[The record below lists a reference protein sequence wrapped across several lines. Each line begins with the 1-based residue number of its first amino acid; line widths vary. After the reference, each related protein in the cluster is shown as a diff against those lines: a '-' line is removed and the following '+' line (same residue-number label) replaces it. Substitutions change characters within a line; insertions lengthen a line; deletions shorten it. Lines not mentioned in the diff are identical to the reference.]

1 MCARTSS
8 NPSAG
13 WVGVGRVAL
22 FLLPFLLASCG
33 DSSSPAN
40 NASNSLSDRHHMGGA
55 DRRTASDTSEP
66 SEPAEIEVFA
76 PESGD
81 RVGVEGVGW
90 FIDIAVEF
98 EGNLKS
104 TGFKGNQLTGPGVH
118 NNAAPFPG
126 NFAFGV
132 DDKFPGLV
140 VLVSTT
146 SPAMGGGCANL
157 ADAFNLTGV
166 TNRVEGE
173 TEIWDTWIITA
184 ALFGRHTPSTLYVA
198 EVADLNKNGIHDDA
212 PAVVP
217 DVNHDGHCNETD
229 LEALG
234 LDSDVEVEN
243 FFIL

>member
-1 MCARTSS
+1 MFARASS
-8 NPSAG
+8 NPSG
-13 WVGVGRVAL
+13 RWVGLGRITLLV
-22 FLLPFLLASCG
+22 LPFLLASCG
-33 DSSSPAN
+33 DSNSPAN
-40 NASNSLSDRHHMGGA
+40 NGSNSLSNRHQIGGA
-55 DRRTASDTSEP
+55 DRTASDTGGP

-81 RVGVEGVGW
+81 RVGTEGLGW
-90 FIDIAVEF
+90 FVDIAVEF

-104 TGFKGNQLTGPGVH
+104 TGFKGNQLTGAGVH
-118 NNAAPFPG
+118 NNAPPFPG
-126 NFAFGV
+126 HFGV
-132 DDKFPGLV
+132 GADDKFPGLV
-140 VLVSTT
+140 VLISTT
-146 SPAMGGGCANL
+146 SPAIGGACQNL

-173 TEIWDTWIITA
+173 TEIWDTWIIGA